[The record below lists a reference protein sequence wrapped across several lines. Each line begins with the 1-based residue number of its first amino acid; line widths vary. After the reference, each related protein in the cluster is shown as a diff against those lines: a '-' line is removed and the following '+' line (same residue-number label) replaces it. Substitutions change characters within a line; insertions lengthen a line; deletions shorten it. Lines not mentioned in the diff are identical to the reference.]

1 MLYYKLWLFSENIT
15 PEMKKLSMYT
25 IGDIESCRLL
35 DGLLRGEIEGRNGGK
50 ELKSFANINSDLR
63 R

>member
-15 PEMKKLSMYT
+15 PEMKKLSVYSV
-25 IGDIESCRLL
+25 GDIESCRLL
-35 DGLLRGEIEGRNGGK
+35 DGLLGGEIEGGNGGK
-50 ELKSFANINSDLR
+50 ERVSPTNSDLR